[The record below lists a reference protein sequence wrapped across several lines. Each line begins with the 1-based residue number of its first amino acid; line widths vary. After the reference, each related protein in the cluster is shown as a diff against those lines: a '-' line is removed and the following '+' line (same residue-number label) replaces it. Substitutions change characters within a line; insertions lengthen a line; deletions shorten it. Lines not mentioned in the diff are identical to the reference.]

1 MKGLIM
7 PKQSNRGKGSSLF
20 LIELIISIAF
30 FSLAAVVCLQLFFHA
45 HNMSSHAADLTEAV
59 RLSRT
64 AAECFLASDGEEAEF
79 HRLLAL
85 CEDGTESEARCAA
98 SYTIDGDVLHIDVQN
113 TEDGNS
119 VYTLDVRHYRR
130 KGGDDREPQ

>member
-1 MKGLIM
+1 MA
-7 PKQSNRGKGSSLF
+7 NRSSRGSGSSLF

-30 FSLAAVVCLQLFFHA
+30 FSLAAVVCLQLFFRA
-45 HNMSSHAADLTEAV
+45 HVMSRHAADLTEAV

-64 AAECFLASDGEEAEF
+64 AAECYIAADGEEAEF

-98 SYTIDGDVLHIDVQN
+98 AYTIDGDVLHIDVQN

>member
-1 MKGLIM
+1 M

-45 HNMSSHAADLTEAV
+45 HNMSSRAADLTEAV

-79 HRLLAL
+79 RRLLAL
-85 CEDGTESEARCAA
+85 CEEGTESDGRCVPE
-98 SYTIDGDVLHIDVQN
+98 YVIDGDTLHITVKNGRDSA
-113 TEDGNS
+113 E
-119 VYTLDVRHYRR
+119 VYTLDVKNYRQ
-130 KGGDDREPQ
+130 KGGTPDEPQ